1 MVKSEFYRV
10 VIINFISAIII
21 ALVACLFLDSFDL
34 MDMMY
39 VANIFGVYFLVVYGV
54 DMLVQSGHVP
64 NDYRRF
70 LLVIIFMCIFD
81 VIFLYLVPLLFGS
94 QVFSSADYFSMNFNG
109 SEMKFIFNAKFYML
123 VFAILML
130 YFNYRLY
137 KLRKAEEL

>member
-1 MVKSEFYRV
+1 MKTIEISR
-10 VIINFISAIII
+10 VIIMNFISAFII

-34 MDMMY
+34 MNVMY

-54 DMLVQSGHVP
+54 DVLVQSGSIP

-70 LLVIIFMCIFD
+70 IVVIILIVIFD
-81 VIFLYLVPLLFGS
+81 IIFLYLIPMIFGAH
-94 QVFSSADYFSMNFNG
+94 VFSSVNYMSVNLDGIEMNF
-109 SEMKFIFNAKFYML
+109 MFNAKFYMI

-137 KLRKAEEL
+137 KLRQ